1 MIKLLGGNE
10 VSEEAVKY
18 LVDDVNSSK
27 ENFNSINGVEVT
39 TNSIVESLDG
49 LSSVWDTLG
58 GANKISK
65 AKGTVA
71 SIDTSRLKS
80 LFQLQVA
87 TKVSYSKEPVLL
99 NTIYHQGGENK

>member
-1 MIKLLGGNE
+1 MLGGNE
-10 VSEEAVKY
+10 VSEEVVKY

-49 LSSVWDTLG
+49 LSTVWDTLG

-65 AKGTVA
+65 AKDTVA
-71 SIDTSRLKS
+71 SIDASRLKS

-87 TKVSYSKEPVLL
+87 TKVSYNKEPILL
-99 NTIYHQGGENK
+99 NTIYHQGGSNK